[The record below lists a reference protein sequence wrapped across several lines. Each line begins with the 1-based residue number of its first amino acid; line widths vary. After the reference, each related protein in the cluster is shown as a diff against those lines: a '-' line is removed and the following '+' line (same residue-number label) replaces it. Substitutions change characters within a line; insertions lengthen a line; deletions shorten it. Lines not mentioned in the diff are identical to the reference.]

1 MKVIGVGVGRT
12 GTLSLKAAL
21 ERLGFGPCFHMRN
34 VLDHPERLP
43 LWEAAAAGSAVD
55 WDAVF
60 AGYKSSVDWPG
71 AAFWRQLTDRY
82 PDAKVILTVRDP
94 ERWYDSVQET
104 IYQLFGGGTESPL
117 AEEALR
123 RIPGIATMHAFN
135 RKLVWDGPFLQGRF
149 EDRDWAVRAFLRHN
163 AAVEEEIPPE
173 RLLVYEVSEGWA
185 PLCDFLGVDQPDEE
199 FPRLND
205 PAAFWGRV
213 RDRLAEGAVSPH
225 PATATKGMN
234 RR

>member
-1 MKVIGVGVGRT
+1 MNVIGVGVGRT

-21 ERLGFGPCFHMRN
+21 DRLGFGPCFHMRN

-55 WDAVF
+55 WDEVF
-60 AGYKSSVDWPG
+60 AGYESSVDWPG
-71 AAFWRQLTDRY
+71 AAFWRELTAY
-82 PDAKVILTVRDP
+82 YSDAKVILTVRDP
-94 ERWYDSVQET
+94 ERWYDSVRET

-117 AEEALR
+117 AEEALQK
-123 RIPGIATMHAFN
+123 IPGIATMHAFN

-149 EDRDWAVRAFLRHN
+149 DDRDWAMRAFVRHN
-163 AAVEEEIPPE
+163 AAVCEEIPSE
-173 RLLVYEVSEGWA
+173 RLLAFDVSAGWG
-185 PLCDFLGVDQPDEE
+185 PLCDFLGVDKPEEE

-225 PATATKGMN
+225 PAMATEQ
-234 RR
+234 